1 MAAQGQ
7 QGAGFIGAKGE
18 FSAVEGGGGKA
29 GKCKV
34 EAARTG
40 PAWRSLQKLIAH
52 SAKQEEDDALCRIFS
67 FKET

>member
-18 FSAVEGGGGKA
+18 FSAVGVGA

-34 EAARTG
+34 EAARMG

-52 SAKQEEDDALCRIFS
+52 SAKQEDDDALCRIFS

>member
-18 FSAVEGGGGKA
+18 FSAVEGGGKA

-40 PAWRSLQKLIAH
+40 PAWRAFRS
-52 SAKQEEDDALCRIFS
+52 
-67 FKET
+67 

>member
-1 MAAQGQ
+1 MQWR
-7 QGAGFIGAKGE
+7 
-18 FSAVEGGGGKA
+18 GGGGKA

-34 EAARTG
+34 EAARMG